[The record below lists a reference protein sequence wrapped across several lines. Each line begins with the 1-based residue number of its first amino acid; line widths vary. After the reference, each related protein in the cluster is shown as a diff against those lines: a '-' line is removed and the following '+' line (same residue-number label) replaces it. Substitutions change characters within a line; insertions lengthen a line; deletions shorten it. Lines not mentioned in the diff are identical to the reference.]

1 MKRIANGGQRIVLT
15 GRLTGQPLSEIYTH
29 AGLFVLPSYYEGL
42 PIVLLE
48 AMSYGLSC
56 IVSDIPA
63 NKEVELAEDRYFAP
77 GDIKGL
83 SAKLEEFI
91 ARTLTEEEK
100 LNQIKYIEQ
109 NYDWGKIAEKTLE
122 VYKTVVNT

>member
-15 GRLTGQPLSEIYTH
+15 GRLTGKPLSEIYTH

-63 NKEVELAEDRYFAP
+63 NREVELAEDRYFAP

-91 ARTLTEEEK
+91 ARTLTEEK
-100 LNQIKYIEQ
+100 LDQIKHIGQ

-122 VYKTVVNT
+122 VYKTAVSTN